1 MLLASQF
8 IHVSYSYAN
17 EEREELIHLVVL
29 ADISGSLQTTDTKE
43 LQLLINKIPT
53 FLDNDKLNR
62 SKLSIVAF
70 SSEAVQICETKEVKE
85 LKTTDGSK
93 FFRDCT
99 NKIQSSRNDNPEKN
113 NRVEGVGIDTNQIKA
128 FERGLEAISNDTENY
143 VPVFLL

>member
-1 MLLASQF
+1 MRKSINIYSLIAMLLASQF

-62 SKLSIVAF
+62 NL
-70 SSEAVQICETKEVKE
+70 QPH
-85 LKTTDGSK
+85 L
-93 FFRDCT
+93 
-99 NKIQSSRNDNPEKN
+99 
-113 NRVEGVGIDTNQIKA
+113 
-128 FERGLEAISNDTENY
+128 
-143 VPVFLL
+143 